1 MLVRK
6 SIVTSCAFLGLAALT
21 GCPSADSRTSNQGG
35 GSLISAGAK
44 VAGSNMTDLT
54 ADEIQ
59 ILGDVIASRSTRFA
73 GVEITDEQAD
83 AAVDFLD
90 ANNLDSVSE
99 IKALV
104 DNPGNITIPDS
115 VQALLDA
122 GLATSS

>member
-1 MLVRK
+1 MVVRK
-6 SIVTSCAFLGLAALT
+6 AIFAGLAAVSMGTLA
-21 GCPSADSRTSNQGG
+21 GCPSADSRTGNQGG

-44 VAGSNMTDLT
+44 VAGGTMTTLT

-59 ILGDVIASRSTRFA
+59 IIGDVIATRSTRFA
-73 GVEITDEQAD
+73 GVEITDEQAV

-90 ANNLDSVSE
+90 ANNLDTVSE

-104 DNPGNITIPDS
+104 DNPNGITIPSS

-122 GLATSS
+122 GLATSN